1 MLYLLQKKIR
11 EQVPSTLS
19 AFGHEEHAS
28 FQFIGIVIR
37 NTPFLPWIGFL
48 MQ

>member
-1 MLYLLQKKIR
+1 MQYLLKKKVR

-28 FQFIGIVIR
+28 FSIYR
-37 NTPFLPWIGFL
+37 NR
-48 MQ
+48 